1 MKQIV
6 LSPKALEDIA
16 FWKLNN
22 MAILVKVTGL
32 IVDIANNPFT
42 GIGKPEPLKHQLKGK
57 WSRRIT
63 DEHRLIYEV
72 DEAEIRIISC
82 RFHYE

>member
-1 MKQIV
+1 MKQII

-22 MAILVKVTGL
+22 KAILVKVTGL
-32 IVDIANNPFT
+32 IVEIANNPFT
-42 GIGKPEPLKHQLKGK
+42 GIGKPDPLKHQLKGK
-57 WSRRIT
+57 WRRPIT

-72 DEAEIRIISC
+72 DEAEIRVISC